1 MLFRARVLPVLLLI
15 HAHDSPPF
23 LYFFPKT
30 HQKQTDGSLHIWDLK
45 RRREALSHPQR
56 HPDGVKALDIS
67 HDGNTLCSA
76 GADHAVR
83 LLQTGAARDATP

>member
-1 MLFRARVLPVLLLI
+1 MFYNILVWRVTGPQALFAYLP
-15 HAHDSPPF
+15 DN
-23 LYFFPKT
+23 T
-30 HQKQTDGSLHIWDLK
+30 NTDGSLHIWDLK

-83 LLQTGAARDATP
+83 LLQTGATCDAAP